1 MSTWGM
7 KGLRVRRP
15 AVAGIFYPAE
25 SDKLLNA
32 IDECFHHPLGP
43 LGGVKVQPTKG
54 LESEHEDQGRGN
66 GKNMIAMVS
75 PHAAYM
81 YSGAVAAHAYHAAS
95 LLKPKPD
102 LIILLGPNHYGL
114 GSAIATMVDCY
125 WETPLGKVQV
135 NSDEARRLVR
145 LSGILD
151 IDDYAHSRD
160 HCLEVQLPMLQYIYK
175 HQFSII
181 PIVLWMQDKDTAN
194 DLGNAIA
201 ELIESSSMDVLLIA
215 SSDLTHY
222 ESHDEACRKDGE
234 LIKAI
239 LALDVAK
246 YYTVLERLDV
256 SACGY
261 GAIGT
266 VMVAAKRLGATSARL
281 LKYATS
287 GDVTGDKSA
296 VVGYAS
302 IALTD

>member
-1 MSTWGM
+1 M
-7 KGLRVRRP
+7 RVRRSV
-15 AVAGIFYPAE
+15 VAGIFYPAE
-25 SDKLLNA
+25 KDRLLDA
-32 IDECFHHPLGP
+32 IEECFKHPLGP
-43 LGGVKVQPTKG
+43 MGENTKRVGTQPSE
-54 LESEHEDQGRGN
+54 ESKAD
-66 GKNMIAMVS
+66 GKNIIAMIC

-81 YSGAVAAHAYHAAS
+81 YSGVVAAHSYHAAS
-95 LLKPKPD
+95 LLKPRPD
-102 LIILLGPNHYGL
+102 LIIMLGPNHYGL
-114 GSAIATMVDCY
+114 GSAVATMVDCY
-125 WETPLGKVQV
+125 WETPLGSVQV

-181 PIVLWMQDKDTAN
+181 PIVLWMQDKDTAS

-201 ELIESSSMDVLLIA
+201 ELIESGNMDVLLIA

-222 ESHDEACRKDGE
+222 EPHDEACRKDGE

-239 LALDVAK
+239 LALDVAR

-261 GAIGT
+261 GAIGA

-281 LKYATS
+281 LRYATS

-302 IALTD
+302 IAFIG

>member
-1 MSTWGM
+1 M
-7 KGLRVRRP
+7 KVRRP

-25 SDKLLNA
+25 RDRLLDA

-43 LGGVKVQPTKG
+43 LGEGKGVDAQSSG
-54 LESEHEDQGRGN
+54 ED
-66 GKNMIAMVS
+66 KSKSIVAMVS

-81 YSGAVAAHAYHAAS
+81 YSGAVAAHSYHAAS
-95 LLKPKPD
+95 SLKPRPD
-102 LIILLGPNHYGL
+102 LIIMLGPNHYGL
-114 GSAIATMVDCY
+114 GSAIATMVECQ
-125 WETPLGKVQV
+125 WETPLGSVSV

-175 HQFSII
+175 HEFSIL
-181 PIVLWMQDKDTAN
+181 PIVLWMQDRDTAN
-194 DLGNAIA
+194 DLGSAIA
-201 ELIESSSMDVLLIA
+201 ELVRSSSMDVLLIA
-215 SSDLTHY
+215 SSDFTHY
-222 ESHDEACRKDGE
+222 EPNEEAYRKDGE
-234 LIKAI
+234 LIKTI
-239 LALDVAK
+239 LDLDLSR

-261 GAIGT
+261 GAIGA
-266 VMVAAKRLGATSARL
+266 VMVAAKRLGAKSARL

-287 GDVTGDKSA
+287 GDVTGDKGS

-302 IALTD
+302 IILS

>member
-1 MSTWGM
+1 M
-7 KGLRVRRP
+7 KVRRP
-15 AVAGIFYPAE
+15 AVAGIFYPADG
-25 SDKLLNA
+25 DKLLDA

-43 LGGVKVQPTKG
+43 LSTRVETRVEHKVEGEGKV
-54 LESEHEDQGRGN
+54 DGRKIIG
-66 GKNMIAMVS
+66 IVS

-81 YSGAVAAHAYHAAS
+81 YSGAVAAHSYHLAS

-102 LIILLGPNHYGL
+102 LIVMLGPNHYGL

-125 WETPLGKVQV
+125 WETPLGKVPV

-175 HQFSII
+175 HEFSII
-181 PIVLWMQDKDTAN
+181 PILLWMQDKDTAS

-201 ELIESSSMDVLLIA
+201 ELIESSNMDVLLIA

-222 ESHDEACRKDGE
+222 EHNDEAYRKDGE
-234 LIKAI
+234 LIKTI
-239 LALDVAK
+239 LALDVAR

-261 GAIGT
+261 GAIGA

-287 GDVTGDKSA
+287 GDITGDKSA

-302 IALTD
+302 IAFIG

>member
-1 MSTWGM
+1 M
-7 KGLRVRRP
+7 RVRRSV
-15 AVAGIFYPAE
+15 VAGIFYPAE
-25 SDKLLNA
+25 KDRLLDA
-32 IDECFHHPLGP
+32 IEECFKHPLGP
-43 LGGVKVQPTKG
+43 MGENAKRVGTQPSEENKV
-54 LESEHEDQGRGN
+54 D
-66 GKNMIAMVS
+66 GKNIIAMIC

-81 YSGAVAAHAYHAAS
+81 YSGVVAAHSYHAAS
-95 LLKPKPD
+95 LLKPRPD
-102 LIILLGPNHYGL
+102 LIIMLGPNHYGL
-114 GSAIATMVDCY
+114 GSAVATMVDCY
-125 WETPLGKVQV
+125 WETPLGSVQV

-181 PIVLWMQDKDTAN
+181 PIVLWMQDKDTAS

-201 ELIESSSMDVLLIA
+201 ELIESGNMDVLLIA

-222 ESHDEACRKDGE
+222 EPHDEAYRKDGE

-239 LALDVAK
+239 LTLDIAR

-261 GAIGT
+261 GAIGA

-281 LKYATS
+281 LRYATS

-302 IALTD
+302 IAFIG